1 MNHMKRSNP
10 QPGQLYKHFKGNLY
24 QIVTI
29 AEHTETDEA
38 LVIYQALYGTFKV
51 YARPLN
57 MFMSEVD
64 KEKYPD
70 VTQTYRFEQ
79 IMPEK
84 EGQTQ
89 KNIADFQTAEADRSE
104 INSENDLPITA
115 EEQKLQLDDG
125 IWEFLDAKSFEERLR
140 IFIGMQHRL
149 NDEMI
154 NIMAVSMDT
163 EVPEGKLTDR
173 VASLKNYLLMQVKF
187 ECSRVR

>member
-79 IMPEK
+79 IMSEK

-115 EEQKLQLDDG
+115 EEQKTQLDDG

-140 IFIGMQHRL
+140 IFTGMQHRL

>member
-29 AEHTETDEA
+29 AENTETDEA

-89 KNIADFQTAEADRSE
+89 KNIADFQTAEADCSE

-115 EEQKLQLDDG
+115 EEQKPQLDDG

-140 IFIGMQHRL
+140 IFTGMQHRL

>member
-79 IMPEK
+79 IIPEK
-84 EGQTQ
+84 EGKTQ

-115 EEQKLQLDDG
+115 EEQKPQLDDG

-140 IFIGMQHRL
+140 IFTGMQHRL

>member
-115 EEQKLQLDDG
+115 EEQKTQLDDG

-140 IFIGMQHRL
+140 IFTGMQHRL

>member
-79 IMPEK
+79 IMSEK

-89 KNIADFQTAEADRSE
+89 KNIADFQTAEADCSE
-104 INSENDLPITA
+104 INSENDLPTTA
-115 EEQKLQLDDG
+115 EEQKPQLDDG

-140 IFIGMQHRL
+140 IFTGMQHRL